1 MNIKNLLG
9 INVPP
14 SPVNSAAKS
23 ERPIKMDN
31 TQDRDAN
38 GQQLYQKEKRK
49 EKMSDEQFEKAIAV
63 LREKDFIKEMK
74 WVVLAA
80 VENDIKIAWVR
91 DTGGNTIRKIQEW
104 DLWELFDEHKSNET
118 KGYLLNKTA

>member
-9 INVPP
+9 ITAPANPATGTGKV
-14 SPVNSAAKS
+14 

-38 GQQLYQKEKRK
+38 GQQLYQREKRK
-49 EKMSDEQFEKAIAV
+49 EKMTDEQFEKAVAV
-63 LREKDFIKEMK
+63 LREKDFVKEMN

-80 VENDIKIAWVR
+80 VENDVKIAWVQ
-91 DTGGNTIRKIQEW
+91 DSAGNTIRKIQEW
-104 DLWELFDEHKSNET
+104 DLWELFEDHKSDET